1 MAALGSPGAA
11 SEAPRCADL
20 RFGRSEV
27 LKVRFAPG
35 ADSDYIQCAA
45 ALFRHRAISQ
55 EAGATERAPEADGTG
70 RIALTP
76 ELQKG
81 SLHNVFGSRPVTAVS
96 EAF

>member
-1 MAALGSPGAA
+1 MADRIMGTWHIGVKRIWLIS
-11 SEAPRCADL
+11 
-20 RFGRSEV
+20 
-27 LKVRFAPG
+27 
-35 ADSDYIQCAA
+35 IQCAA

-55 EAGATERAPEADGTG
+55 EAGATERAPEADGRG

-81 SLHNVFGSRPVTAVS
+81 SLHNVFGSRPVTAGS

>member
-1 MAALGSPGAA
+1 MGLFRYSRDKM
-11 SEAPRCADL
+11 S
-20 RFGRSEV
+20 V
-27 LKVRFAPG
+27 
-35 ADSDYIQCAA
+35 QCAA

-55 EAGATERAPEADGTG
+55 EAGATERAPEADGRG

-81 SLHNVFGSRPVTAVS
+81 SRHNVFGSRPVTAGS